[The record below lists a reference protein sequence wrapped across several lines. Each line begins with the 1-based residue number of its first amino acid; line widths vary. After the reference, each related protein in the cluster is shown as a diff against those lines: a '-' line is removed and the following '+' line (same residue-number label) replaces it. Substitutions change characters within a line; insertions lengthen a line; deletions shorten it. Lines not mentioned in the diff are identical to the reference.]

1 MPADG
6 RNNGGP
12 LAVHRRFALRVRL
25 RLGRALLV
33 ESGLVAAAASGGAV
47 AVLICRSRWVG
58 TSTGPVLAA
67 ITALIGAVAAVHVVR
82 RWPTLAAAADA
93 ADRHFGWDDLL
104 LSAVQTS
111 GVPGDLTA
119 AVWAAADI
127 RCEESRPAR
136 VPVPVRSRTVIG
148 SCLVMVAAVTAI
160 VCVRPSS
167 GPTTAIR
174 AEADAVLT
182 ADVDAPPSD
191 ARSAASIRPPPPP
204 RVSASSDDRR
214 WSTPADESSAGSRP
228 GSGKPAA
235 AAAAA
240 GGAGRGRASSPPAV
254 AASAAE
260 TGFGAAGVDRGGSLA
275 GGGTSARPESGLSTA
290 GVGRVTGVDSAPVS
304 APWRATGPAAPVDAA
319 ALARSVPVAD
329 RPLVRAYFDP
339 TRRP

>member
-12 LAVHRRFALRVRL
+12 LAVHRRFALRVRR

-33 ESGLVAAAASGGAV
+33 ESGLLAAAVSGGAV

-58 TSTGPVLAA
+58 TSPGRVLAA

-104 LSAVQTS
+104 SSAIQTS

-148 SCLVMVAAVTAI
+148 SCMMMVAAGTAI

-204 RVSASSDDRR
+204 PRVSASSDDRR
-214 WSTPADESSAGSRP
+214 WSTSADESSAGSRP

-235 AAAAA
+235 N
-240 GGAGRGRASSPPAV
+240 GGAGRGRASSPPPV

-260 TGFGAAGVDRGGSLA
+260 TGFGAAGVDSGGSLA
-275 GGGTSARPESGLSTA
+275 AGATSARPESGLSTA

-304 APWRATGPAAPVDAA
+304 APWRATGSVTPVDAA